1 MREDLAP
8 TYAEKLGISKQ
19 ELEQL
24 KQNASQTDILF
35 VDNMIH
41 QYSRYFLNIP
51 SEDKILTALY
61 LVKHYDSAAARKKLK
76 EAGYTESYFL
86 WADYGEIG
94 HIQAA
99 YDLAQQGISTAQQD
113 EAYDQ
118 RLNAERTAFLSIMG
132 GQLVNRLMTG
142 PAFDAATGYSDQSM
156 LDQLEKNGYLTA
168 EQRKTIDSRFNQS
181 TVDNSV
187 ILTELSIASVDSRK
201 FSEYIFKDGAAP
213 GKGKVFRNLGYSIK
227 DSKLL
232 AEIYQKQGAAKYM
245 SGDYTLGKLD
255 NYGQRINIEIEL
267 PGIGNYAEKIS
278 YVNSGWMIKS
288 DGSISLNTPFSGF
301 SR

>member
-1 MREDLAP
+1 MPWMREDLAP

-61 LVKHYDSAAARKKLK
+61 LVKHYDSATARKKLK

-142 PAFDAATGYSDQSM
+142 PAFDAATGYSDKSM

-168 EQRKTIDSRFNQS
+168 EQRKTIDSRFNQGMETS
-181 TVDNSV
+181 SKSNQTFEINIKFGSNVKSADKLERQLSVRGWTYDDVSNTVNNAF
-187 ILTELSIASVDSRK
+187 TTRKSINRATGNPATV
-201 FSEYIFKDGAAP
+201 YYNKDGSHVIIDDNTNEVVQVSNKFDP
-213 GKGKVFRNLGYSIK
+213 NWIPDPNIINPYIPQEKGK
-227 DSKLL
+227 
-232 AEIYQKQGAAKYM
+232 
-245 SGDYTLGKLD
+245 
-255 NYGQRINIEIEL
+255 
-267 PGIGNYAEKIS
+267 
-278 YVNSGWMIKS
+278 
-288 DGSISLNTPFSGF
+288 
-301 SR
+301 

>member
-1 MREDLAP
+1 MPWMREDLAP

-118 RLNAERTAFLSIMG
+118 RVNTERTAFLSIMG

-168 EQRKTIDSRFNQS
+168 EQRKTIDSRFNQGNM
-181 TVDNSV
+181 TQNTKNNVINSV
-187 ILTELSIASVDSRK
+187 EDILVGASPGRNTKGS
-201 FSEYIFKDGAAP
+201 STQYIK
-213 GKGKVFRNLGYSIK
+213 KEIIIK
-227 DSKLL
+227 L
-232 AEIYQKQGAAKYM
+232 
-245 SGDYTLGKLD
+245 
-255 NYGQRINIEIEL
+255 
-267 PGIGNYAEKIS
+267 
-278 YVNSGWMIKS
+278 
-288 DGSISLNTPFSGF
+288 
-301 SR
+301 

>member
-1 MREDLAP
+1 MPWMREDLAP

-61 LVKHYDSAAARKKLK
+61 LVKHYDSATARKKLK

-118 RLNAERTAFLSIMG
+118 RVNTERTAFLSIMG

-168 EQRKTIDSRFNQS
+168 EQRKTIDSRFNQGNVIQGAPS
-181 TVDNSV
+181 SKDIAVEERENYTPPIGGGGITDSIFINGKTITFGHGGRHLEELGLNISKVNQAIAQDVSKIHPGINQFYKGQITVDFITIEYTSFGV
-187 ILTELSIASVDSRK
+187 
-201 FSEYIFKDGAAP
+201 SE
-213 GKGKVFRNLGYSIK
+213 
-227 DSKLL
+227 
-232 AEIYQKQGAAKYM
+232 EI
-245 SGDYTLGKLD
+245 
-255 NYGQRINIEIEL
+255 INVGTYYPI
-267 PGIGNYAEKIS
+267 P
-278 YVNSGWMIKS
+278 
-288 DGSISLNTPFSGF
+288 
-301 SR
+301 

>member
-168 EQRKTIDSRFNQS
+168 EQRKTIDSRFNQGMEKNS
-181 TVDNSV
+181 KIALDLENLPNVYKVRVDQNKVKNYALNPNHPIGKDKAKVFESSLGYNQSNADQLINQIQSKLPNSKAILGIKDQFGQRYTVDIVVTGPNGNSAV
-187 ILTELSIASVDSRK
+187 VRTGWILEPETEVPRMTT
-201 FSEYIFKDGAAP
+201 
-213 GKGKVFRNLGYSIK
+213 
-227 DSKLL
+227 
-232 AEIYQKQGAAKYM
+232 IYVK
-245 SGDYTLGKLD
+245 
-255 NYGQRINIEIEL
+255 
-267 PGIGNYAEKIS
+267 
-278 YVNSGWMIKS
+278 
-288 DGSISLNTPFSGF
+288 
-301 SR
+301 